1 MQPYIFPYIGYF
13 QLMYAVDKFILYDD
27 VDYINRG
34 WINRNNILV
43 NKQATLFTIPL
54 VKASQNKAINTI
66 EVLDEAKWKGK
77 MLKTIA
83 LAYKKA
89 PFFKQVSE
97 LVEEVITPSYPS
109 IAAMVEVSI
118 RKTVEYLKLNV
129 EIQSTSAVYQNQQL
143 KAAERILDICHQ
155 EEATAYINPVGGQEL
170 YQKDHFL
177 SNGVRLNFLKA
188 VPLPYPQGKHDF
200 IPYLSI
206 IDLMMQM
213 DPEEILSQ
221 HLPSFELL

>member
-43 NKQATLFTIPL
+43 NKQATLFTVPL

-66 EVLDEAKWKGK
+66 EVLDDPKWKNK
-77 MLKTIA
+77 LLKTIS

-89 PFFKQVSE
+89 PFFTQVNN
-97 LVEEVITPSYPS
+97 LIAEVITPTYPS
-109 IAAMVEVSI
+109 IAAMVEASI
-118 RKTVEYLKLNV
+118 RKTIEYLQLPV
-129 EIQSTSAVYQNQQL
+129 DLHSTSADYQNHHL

-155 EEATAYINPVGGQEL
+155 EEATAYINPIGGQEL
-170 YQKDHFL
+170 YQKDHFQ
-177 SNGVRLNFLKA
+177 SNGVTLNFLKA
-188 VPLPYPQGKHDF
+188 VPLPYPQGKHEF

-206 IDLMMQM
+206 IDLMMQL

-221 HLPSFELL
+221 QLPSFELH

>member
-27 VDYINRG
+27 VDFINRG

-43 NKQATLFTIPL
+43 NKQPTLFTIPL

-77 MLKTIA
+77 LLKTVA

-89 PFFKQVSE
+89 PFFIPVNE
-97 LVEEVITPSYPS
+97 LIEEVITPSYPS
-109 IAAMVEVSI
+109 IAAMVEASI
-118 RKTVEYLKLNV
+118 RKTVEYLKLNI
-129 EIQSTSAVYQNQQL
+129 EIQSTSAVYQNHQL

-155 EEATAYINPVGGQEL
+155 EEATGYINPIGGQEL
-170 YQKDHFL
+170 YQQDHFQQ
-177 SNGVRLNFLKA
+177 NGVTLNFLKA
-188 VPLPYPQGKHDF
+188 LPLTYPQGKHDF
-200 IPYLSI
+200 VPYLSI
-206 IDLMMQM
+206 LDLMMHVE
-213 DPEEILSQ
+213 PEEILSQ
-221 HLPSFELL
+221 HLPSFELH